1 MPFETLPQMKAQ
13 ALGRSSLFHF
23 SISSA
28 VGLRDWNSFHS
39 IIGFLLVLC
48 AGIME
53 PSASHA
59 YSSPFPL
66 SFIRKNRKVGPFS
79 PGFHGLLRDSYSVGN
94 SVPTSA
100 TAATLKVFPPAR
112 ALSSMCFDQ

>member
-48 AGIME
+48 AGILE

-59 YSSPFPL
+59 YSSPLL
-66 SFIRKNRKVGPFS
+66 SVMLPPKETEIG
-79 PGFHGLLRDSYSVGN
+79 
-94 SVPTSA
+94 SVPVS
-100 TAATLKVFPPAR
+100 PDSHW
-112 ALSSMCFDQ
+112 LSSGRFTRGKSVPQGRLL